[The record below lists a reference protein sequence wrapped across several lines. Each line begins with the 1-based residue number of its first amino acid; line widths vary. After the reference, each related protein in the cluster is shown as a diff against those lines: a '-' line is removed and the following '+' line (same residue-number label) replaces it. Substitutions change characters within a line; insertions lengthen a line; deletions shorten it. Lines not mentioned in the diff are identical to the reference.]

1 MLSWLRERNLDD
13 EVRERAFRLADHL
26 RNFEIP
32 AYIVTSDDEAALRQ
46 IFDRT
51 NTFGKQMTRAEVFHA
66 LNTSTRPGIAT
77 NQTDDQGGR
86 GMGQNAD
93 ELRRNIETTRENLG
107 ETVEAI
113 GDRVSPGRMI
123 ERRKNRVMTN
133 FRNIRERVLGS
144 ASDTRQRSAIPPT
157 ALSTP

>member
-1 MLSWLRERNLDD
+1 
-13 EVRERAFRLADHL
+13 
-26 RNFEIP
+26 
-32 AYIVTSDDEAALRQ
+32 
-46 IFDRT
+46 
-51 NTFGKQMTRAEVFHA
+51 
-66 LNTSTRPGIAT
+66 
-77 NQTDDQGGR
+77 
-86 GMGQNAD
+86 MGQNAD

-123 ERRKNRVMTN
+123 GRRKNRVMTN
-133 FRNIRERVLGS
+133 FRNIRERVMGS